1 VTKTFRDLG
10 VDPAL
15 CDALTEGGITYPFP
29 IQELTLPLALEG
41 HDLIGQARTGTGKTL
56 AFGLPLLQRLD
67 PASKHTQALVIVPT
81 RELCLQVYSDLQIGA
96 AKGLTSI
103 SVYGGVGYD
112 EQIDALTA
120 GAHVVVGTPGRL
132 LDLLNRG
139 VLDLTHVTQLVLDEA
154 DEMLDMGFLPD
165 VERLVESCQGDDRHT
180 MLFSATMPTAIVK
193 LARRYMD
200 HPTFTRADHEQKN
213 TAPLVTQYFF
223 EVHRMDKPRLL
234 ARILQSKNR
243 GGVYVFV
250 RTKHMADRLVNDLE
264 ELRIP
269 SIAIHGDLRQSTRE
283 KNLDRFRSGQA
294 TVLVCTEVAARG
306 LDVTG
311 VTHVINYDCPD
322 DEKMYLHRIGR
333 TARAGE
339 SGVAITFAE
348 FNEKDRLNVIRKAV
362 GAVDNEVQQ
371 IFSTS
376 KQLVEMFE
384 LPDERPWDHLST
396 KAGSDEARARR
407 ESRTDGKPKSGRAQE
422 GRGGDHDA
430 RASGGRDQQRSKGR
444 GRNEAKGARGEDKG
458 ARSEDKQARSE
469 DKGARSEGKDGGAST
484 KRDAAQTRSTEPRG
498 GKPSGGRSE
507 DAAARTKDIDDRPGR
522 QEGGREDARRRR
534 AAAVTEQGE
543 GAPDASPAEG
553 TDTPGTADRA
563 NSEGATT
570 RTRTRTRARSRTS
583 ARDAQSDRNETTSKP
598 SARTSG
604 EAKDGSSP
612 DSSTTGAQAAQG
624 DDADASKSSRGDQP
638 TSGGRQR
645 ARGGRGTTKR
655 GGQGR
660 ESDTSDASSTETSSR
675 GRSSGGRSGG
685 GRSGD
690 GRSSG
695 GRTGGGRQQDER
707 GGDRSGRD
715 TETRETKR
723 SDSSSRGGRS
733 RDGGGRSGRSGRST
747 EGDATVT
754 VAQRGEDARGE
765 GQPQISRRV
774 KIEHLP

>member
-15 CDALTEGGITYPFP
+15 CDALAEGGITHPFP
-29 IQELTLPLALEG
+29 IQELTLPLALDG

-67 PASKHTQALVIVPT
+67 PSSKHTQALVIVPT
-81 RELCLQVYSDLQIGA
+81 RELCLQVYSDLQIGS

-139 VLDLTHVTQLVLDEA
+139 VLDLSHVTQLVLDEA

-165 VERLVESCQGDDRHT
+165 VERLVESCKGEDRHT

-234 ARILQSKNR
+234 ARILQSKDR

-339 SGVAITFAE
+339 AGVAITFAE

-362 GAVDNEVQQ
+362 GATDNEVQQ

-376 KQLVEMFE
+376 KQLAGMFE
-384 LPDERPWDHLST
+384 LPEERPWDHLTT
-396 KAGSDEARARR
+396 KAGSDEARAKR
-407 ESRTDGKPKSGRAQE
+407 ESRTDGKPKSGRTQE

-430 RASGGRDQQRSKGR
+430 RGSDGRDQRGKGR
-444 GRNEAKGARGEDKG
+444 GDKSRSGGKGRDDTSRSGDKSQDATSQDDTSRDRSRGREPARSDEPRRQTKEADRGTAHDAGTDKRDSGRGESRRQRDRNADGGGSDEAKAAEDSGSEAGGETT
-458 ARSEDKQARSE
+458 
-469 DKGARSEGKDGGAST
+469 EG
-484 KRDAAQTRSTEPRG
+484 
-498 GKPSGGRSE
+498 
-507 DAAARTKDIDDRPGR
+507 
-522 QEGGREDARRRR
+522 
-534 AAAVTEQGE
+534 VT
-543 GAPDASPAEG
+543 
-553 TDTPGTADRA
+553 
-563 NSEGATT
+563 TT
-570 RTRTRTRARSRTS
+570 RTRTRTRARS
-583 ARDAQSDRNETTSKP
+583 
-598 SARTSG
+598 TSG
-604 EAKDGSSP
+604 GSGTTQRNRSSQRTTDRDQATANGGDRPEAAAEAGADVSASATERPSS
-612 DSSTTGAQAAQG
+612 S
-624 DDADASKSSRGDQP
+624 
-638 TSGGRQR
+638 GRQR
-645 ARGGRGTTKR
+645 ARGNRSGGRGSQRSGGTKE
-655 GGQGR
+655 GTADSATG
-660 ESDTSDASSTETSSR
+660 ESR
-675 GRSSGGRSGG
+675 GGGRSGG
-685 GRSGD
+685 GRSGS
-690 GRSSG
+690 GRSG
-695 GRTGGGRQQDER
+695 GNRQEDR
-707 GGDRSGRD
+707 SGDRSARD
-715 TETRETKR
+715 TETREGKR
-723 SDSSSRGGRS
+723 SDAGSRGGRS
-733 RDGGGRSGRSGRST
+733 RAGSRDGGRSGRTDRPS
-747 EGDATVT
+747 DADGTVT
-754 VAQRGEDARGE
+754 VAKRGEDARGE
-765 GQPQISRRV
+765 GQPQVSRRV

>member
-15 CDALTEGGITYPFP
+15 CDALAEGGITHPFP

-67 PASKHTQALVIVPT
+67 PSSKHTQALVIVPT
-81 RELCLQVYSDLQIGA
+81 RELCLQVYSDLEIGA
-96 AKGLTSI
+96 ALGLTSI

-139 VLDLTHVTQLVLDEA
+139 VLDLSHVTQLVLDEA

-165 VERLVESCQGDDRHT
+165 VERLVESCQGEDRHT

-234 ARILQSKNR
+234 ARILQSKDR

-339 SGVAITFAE
+339 AGVAITFAE

-362 GAVDNEVQQ
+362 GATETEVQQ
-371 IFSTS
+371 VFSTS

-384 LPDERPWDHLST
+384 LPEERPWDHLST
-396 KAGSDEARARR
+396 KAGSDEARAKR
-407 ESRTDGKPKSGRAQE
+407 ESRTDGKPKSGRGQE

-430 RASGGRDQQRSKGR
+430 RSSGGREQGRGKGR
-444 GRNEAKGARGEDKG
+444 GRGDDKPRGGDRPAAADKPQKSEPKAEPKADKPQKTEKPQKAEPKAGSKGEDTSAEREVRDRAGDAAPSGQRDRDRRG
-458 ARSEDKQARSE
+458 ARSRDRTP
-469 DKGARSEGKDGGAST
+469 DGGRGEATPAATS
-484 KRDAAQTRSTEPRG
+484 DAGA
-498 GKPSGGRSE
+498 GRSSGA
-507 DAAARTKDIDDRPGR
+507 DAGSD
-522 QEGGREDARRRR
+522 E
-534 AAAVTEQGE
+534 VV
-543 GAPDASPAEG
+543 
-553 TDTPGTADRA
+553 
-563 NSEGATT
+563 
-570 RTRTRTRARSRTS
+570 RTRTRTRARSSSGGSDRSRASATS
-583 ARDAQSDRNETTSKP
+583 ASTPEAATTADGATEAADTGADSSKP
-598 SARTSG
+598 RS
-604 EAKDGSSP
+604 
-612 DSSTTGAQAAQG
+612 
-624 DDADASKSSRGDQP
+624 
-638 TSGGRQR
+638 SGGRQR
-645 ARGGRGTTKR
+645 ARGGKGTSGAKTSGAKNGSDKNGSDKNGSDKPSAETRGKGRSEGDRQQQR
-655 GGQGR
+655 GKDRSPR
-660 ESDTSDASSTETSSR
+660 ESD
-675 GRSSGGRSGG
+675 
-685 GRSGD
+685 
-690 GRSSG
+690 
-695 GRTGGGRQQDER
+695 
-707 GGDRSGRD
+707 GRD
-715 TETRETKR
+715 SKR
-723 SDSSSRGGRS
+723 NDAGTRGGRS
-733 RDGGGRSGRSGRST
+733 RGGSRDSGRSGRTDRAS
-747 EGDATVT
+747 ESDATVT
-754 VAQRGEDARGE
+754 VAKRGEDARGD
-765 GQPQISRRV
+765 GQPQVARRV

>member
-1 VTKTFRDLG
+1 MTKTFRDLG
-10 VDPAL
+10 VHPAL
-15 CDALTEGGITYPFP
+15 CDALAEGGITHPFP

-67 PASKHTQALVIVPT
+67 PSSKHTQALVIVPT
-81 RELCLQVYSDLQIGA
+81 RELCLQVYSDLEIGA
-96 AKGLTSI
+96 ALGLTSI

-139 VLDLTHVTQLVLDEA
+139 VLDLSHVTQLVLDEA

-165 VERLVESCQGDDRHT
+165 VERLVESCQGEDRHT

-234 ARILQSKNR
+234 ARILQSKDR

-339 SGVAITFAE
+339 AGVAITFAE

-362 GAVDNEVQQ
+362 GATETEVQQ
-371 IFSTS
+371 VFSTS

-384 LPDERPWDHLST
+384 LPEERPWDHLST
-396 KAGSDEARARR
+396 KAGSDEARAKR
-407 ESRTDGKPKSGRAQE
+407 ESRTDGKPKGGRGQE

-430 RASGGRDQQRSKGR
+430 RSPGGREQGRGKGR
-444 GRNEAKGARGEDKG
+444 GR
-458 ARSEDKQARSE
+458 
-469 DKGARSEGKDGGAST
+469 
-484 KRDAAQTRSTEPRG
+484 RDDEPRG
-498 GKPSGGRSE
+498 GDRPAAADKPQKAQKSQPKTEHKTEPKTEHKTEHKAEHKAGSTGEGTSAERDTRDRDGDAAPTGQRNRDRRGARSRDRAPDGGRDE
-507 DAAARTKDIDDRPGR
+507 ATPAATS
-522 QEGGREDARRRR
+522 
-534 AAAVTEQGE
+534 
-543 GAPDASPAEG
+543 DASAG
-553 TDTPGTADRA
+553 RSSGADA
-563 NSEGATT
+563 GSDEVV
-570 RTRTRTRARSRTS
+570 RTRTRTRARSSASGSDRNRTS
-583 ARDAQSDRNETTSKP
+583 ATSTATPEAASTADGATEAADTSAGSDKP
-598 SARTSG
+598 
-604 EAKDGSSP
+604 
-612 DSSTTGAQAAQG
+612 QG
-624 DDADASKSSRGDQP
+624 
-638 TSGGRQR
+638 SGGRQR
-645 ARGGRGTTKR
+645 ARGGKGTGKAKTSGDKNGKAKTSGDKNGSDKNGSDKNGSDKNGSDKNGGDKPSAENRGK
-655 GGQGR
+655 
-660 ESDTSDASSTETSSR
+660 
-675 GRSSGGRSGG
+675 GRSEGDRQQQRGKDRSP
-685 GRSGD
+685 RDGD
-690 GRSSG
+690 GRDSK
-695 GRTGGGRQQDER
+695 RTDAGA
-707 GGDRSGRD
+707 
-715 TETRETKR
+715 
-723 SDSSSRGGRS
+723 RGGRS
-733 RDGGGRSGRSGRST
+733 RGGSRDSGRSGRTDRPAES
-747 EGDATVT
+747 DATVT
-754 VAQRGEDARGE
+754 VAKRGEDARGD
-765 GQPQISRRV
+765 GQPQVARRV